1 MSSSDQEEY
10 YLNVEADAFF
20 KRNPYDFETLP
31 TYKESLLE
39 FLVSENDS
47 LQLANVLEIGC
58 HIGDLLA
65 AVVNIA
71 GSERGYGIEPSALAV
86 AEGLNRFSESCNF
99 IRGTAADTEKFEE
112 IPLVDLAI
120 VNDVFCW
127 MSRESLMTSIRNID
141 NQIRIGGLLLI
152 RDFYPDRKV
161 RNRNKHAGDEP
172 IYCHK
177 ILGSHSAIFEA
188 TGMYEVVKSR
198 IFSDRSFSLSRANDL
213 GWLEN
218 RWRDVL
224 LKKVG

>member
-1 MSSSDQEEY
+1 MSNSEQEKY
-10 YLNVEADAFF
+10 YLDVEADAFF
-20 KRNPYDFETLP
+20 NRNLYDFDTLP
-31 TYKESLLE
+31 LYKESLLN
-39 FLVSENDS
+39 FLISENES
-47 LQLANVLEIGC
+47 WQLDNVLEIGC

-65 AVVNIA
+65 AVVRIA
-71 GSERGYGIEPSALAV
+71 GSQRGYGIEPSAMAV
-86 AEGLNRFSESCNF
+86 AEGQSRFSESCT
-99 IRGTAADTEKFEE
+99 IVRGTAADTETFGD
-112 IPLVDLAI
+112 IPAVDLAI

-152 RDFYPDRKV
+152 RDFYPDQKV

-177 ILGSHSAIFEA
+177 IPGSHSAIFET

-198 IFSDRSFSLSRANDL
+198 IFSDGSFRLSRDNDL

-224 LKKVG
+224 LKKAG